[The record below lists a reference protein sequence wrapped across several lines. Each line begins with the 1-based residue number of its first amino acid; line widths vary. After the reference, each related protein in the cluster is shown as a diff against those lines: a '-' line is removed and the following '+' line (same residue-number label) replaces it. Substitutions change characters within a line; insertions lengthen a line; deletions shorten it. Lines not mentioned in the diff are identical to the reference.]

1 MAFKRIRDSVSRV
14 RESVNAV
21 EKRVDDFFVRLQEL
35 RREKS
40 LYGLEIPVSSVKLS
54 SSHPQADPDLVRLN
68 GPEPLF
74 HRVDSSGRR
83 VPVFYADVGTQHSG
97 KMFSYVAAVNEP
109 ESLSVAELSALLAH
123 KLVQERA
130 PEFRKKMLKEL
141 LEQKKTAEAANS
153 KKR

>member
-21 EKRVDDFFVRLQEL
+21 EKRVDDYFVRLQEL

-40 LYGLEIPVSSVKLS
+40 LYNLEIPVPSVKPS

-74 HRVDSSGRR
+74 HRIDSNGKR

-97 KMFSYVAAVNEP
+97 KMFSYIAAVNEP

-123 KLVQERA
+123 KLVQEHA
-130 PEFRKKMLKEL
+130 PEFRKEL
-141 LEQKKTAEAANS
+141 LRKLLERKMKEESANS
-153 KKR
+153 KK